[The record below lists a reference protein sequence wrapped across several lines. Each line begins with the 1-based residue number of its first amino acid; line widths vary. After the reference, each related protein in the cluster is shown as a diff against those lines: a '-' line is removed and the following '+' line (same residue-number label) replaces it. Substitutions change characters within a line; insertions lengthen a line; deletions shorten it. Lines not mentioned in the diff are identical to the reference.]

1 MSVVDV
7 YDLASDIG
15 KECEKIIDLFG
26 ADSLLKLMPKV
37 INVLELL
44 ETIATR
50 NESENTRLQE
60 LNDRIAHLECEK
72 QEKAVFRQR
81 FDKEL
86 ELIEEQWR
94 AETKDLV
101 TLVNNLQEENRRL
114 QKSLGANTETK
125 AANTNTA
132 TVPVKDDAASNANT
146 SDLQTLQRFRE
157 QVEKHRKEM
166 KMKDA
171 ELAEAE
177 QSIQG
182 LNIQMERLTNS
193 SRESRKRQKLLQ
205 VQVRSLV
212 EERADF
218 LAQLQDQHREILL
231 LRRRLGIAEK
241 ENEDLSKCQDEEN
254 DPHRARYS
262 TAELK
267 EILCERDEL
276 KSQINDLATELKIY
290 KPVEELKI
298 EEKTFVGL
306 QKKILQYKGRYHL
319 NRTMHHGKKV
329 PKVESENFFANYFR
343 NRAPRVFRGDHY
355 LHYLK
360 WLSLLALTLTPS
372 ESSHECSQQTVN
384 LLSNFIIDSSGNCD
398 IWYIK

>member
-1 MSVVDV
+1 MSDMVVTADEMSVVDV

-94 AETKDLV
+94 AETKELV

-114 QKSLGANTETK
+114 QKSLGANTETI

-132 TVPVKDDAASNANT
+132 TVAVKDDAASNANT

-182 LNIQMERLTNS
+182 LNIQMERLSNS

-218 LAQLQDQHREILL
+218 LAQLQDQHREILS
-231 LRRRLGIAEK
+231 LRKRLGIAEK

-276 KSQINDLATELKIY
+276 KSQINDLATELKTY

-298 EEKTFVGL
+298 EEKPTEEDPPVQGPLPFEPDDAPW
-306 QKKILQYKGRYHL
+306 KK
-319 NRTMHHGKKV
+319 
-329 PKVESENFFANYFR
+329 S
-343 NRAPRVFRGDHY
+343 
-355 LHYLK
+355 
-360 WLSLLALTLTPS
+360 S
-372 ESSHECSQQTVN
+372 ESGIRKFFRKLFSEPGTSSFPRRS
-384 LLSNFIIDSSGNCD
+384 LSTLSKMALSASPNTDTI
-398 IWYIK
+398 